1 MRLRFTRIDGLLLI
15 MTVIWG
21 GNFAVVKVAMREIPE
36 CGFGALRLLLASVV
50 FAFVMARRGG
60 LWAGIRRVNGDDWRR
75 IALLAVIGHTI
86 YQMLFLGGVAR
97 TSVANSSLIFG
108 ATPVVV
114 SLVSSA
120 VGHERIGPLRWA
132 GVLLS
137 FAGIYL
143 VVSQEQGA
151 GATRLGDLMIVGAL
165 MMWTVFT
172 IGSRPLLSR
181 HSPLVLTGFTMMIGA
196 AGYLPVGVPSLI
208 TLDWTKVSTMAW
220 VGMIYSSVFALV
232 VAYLIWYTGVQH
244 LGNSHTSLYSN
255 VVPIVAMAIAAVV
268 LGEPL
273 TLRKI
278 AGAGA
283 VLAGLALTR
292 VETGS
297 RPPSPV
303 DA

>member
-1 MRLRFTRIDGLLLI
+1 MRLGFTRIDGLLLI

-36 CGFGALRLLLASVV
+36 YGFGALRLMLASVLFLIV
-50 FAFVMARRGG
+50 IARRGG
-60 LWAGIRRVNGDDWRR
+60 LAASMRRVGPRDWRQ
-75 IALLAVIGHTI
+75 IAVLAIVGHTI
-86 YQMLFLGGVAR
+86 YQVLFLGGVAR

-108 ATPVVV
+108 CTPIVV
-114 SLVSSA
+114 SLISSSL
-120 VGHERIGPLRWA
+120 GHERVTPLRWA

-151 GATRLGDLMIVGAL
+151 GATRLGDLMIAGAL
-165 MMWTVFT
+165 LMWAAFT

-196 AGYLPVGVPSLI
+196 AGYLPLGIPSLVR
-208 TLDWTKVSTMAW
+208 LDWPAVSGMAW
-220 VGMIYSSVFALV
+220 IGMIYSSVFALV

-255 VVPIVAMAIAAVV
+255 LVPIVAMAIAALV

-273 TLRKI
+273 TMRKM
-278 AGAGA
+278 AGAAA

-292 VETGS
+292 VQTGS
-297 RPPSPV
+297 PPAPV
-303 DA
+303 EA

>member
-1 MRLRFTRIDGLLLI
+1 MRLRFTRIDGLLLL

-36 CGFGALRLLLASVV
+36 YGFGALRLLLASVLFLV
-50 FAFVMARRGG
+50 VIARRGG
-60 LWAGIRRVNGDDWRR
+60 LAASAARVSAHDWRR
-75 IALLAVIGHTI
+75 IALLAVIGHTV
-86 YQMLFLGGVAR
+86 YQVLFLGGVSR

-108 ATPVVV
+108 CTPIVV
-114 SLVSSA
+114 SLISSYL
-120 VGHERIGPLRWA
+120 GHERIGGLRWA

-143 VVSQEQGA
+143 VVSQEQDA
-151 GATRLGDLMIVGAL
+151 GSTRAGDLMIAGAL
-165 MMWTVFT
+165 LMWAAFT

-181 HSPLVLTGFTMMIGA
+181 HSPLVLTGFTMIVGA
-196 AGYLPVGVPSLI
+196 AGYLPLGVPSLLA
-208 TLDWTKVSTMAW
+208 LDWRDVSGMAW

-232 VAYLIWYTGVQH
+232 IAYLIWYTGVQH

-255 VVPIVAMAIAAVV
+255 VVPIIAMAIAAVV
-268 LGEPL
+268 LGEPV
-273 TLRKI
+273 TVQKI
-278 AGAGA
+278 GGAAA

-297 RPPSPV
+297 PPSPV
-303 DA
+303 EA

>member
-1 MRLRFTRIDGLLLI
+1 MRLRFTRVDGLLLL

-36 CGFGALRLLLASVV
+36 YGFGALRLLLASFLFLIVI
-50 FAFVMARRGG
+50 ASRMG
-60 LWAGIRRVNGDDWRR
+60 LAASVRRVHPSDWRR
-75 IALLAVIGHTI
+75 IAVLAILGHTI
-86 YQMLFLGGVAR
+86 YQVLFLGGVAR

-114 SLVSSA
+114 ALISSYL
-120 VGHERIGPLRWA
+120 GHERLTTLRWA

-151 GATRLGDLMIVGAL
+151 DATRLGDLLIAGAL
-165 MMWTVFT
+165 LMWAGFT
-172 IGSRPLLSR
+172 IGSRSLLSR
-181 HSPLVLTGFTMMIGA
+181 YSPLVLTGFTMIIGA
-196 AGYLPVGVPSLI
+196 AAYLPLGIPSLVR
-208 TLDWTKVSTMAW
+208 LDWTSVSAMAW

-232 VAYLIWYTGVQH
+232 VAYLIWYTGVQR

-255 VVPIVAMAIAAVV
+255 VVPIVAMAIAAMV

-273 TLRKI
+273 TLRKM
-278 AGAGA
+278 AGAAA

-297 RPPSPV
+297 PPTPV
-303 DA
+303 EA